1 MINKQYLSLAAGAL
15 LLAAS
20 PAWAEK
26 ADRDKPINIEADQG
40 MLDQGNQMTVFTGNV
55 VIVQGTLKITGAE
68 VSVKQ
73 DDKGN
78 QNMVSKGSP
87 TTMRQKLD
95 DKNEYVTGQAN
106 QITYDSK
113 SGVAVLT
120 GNALVTREGDRV
132 KGHVITYNTNT
143 EIYTVKG
150 AAGSKQGGRV
160 SVILQPSS
168 TQKSN

>member
-1 MINKQYLSLAAGAL
+1 MINKQKLGLAVAAL
-15 LLAAS
+15 LLAS
-20 PAWAEK
+20 GSVWAEK
-26 ADRDKPINIEADQG
+26 ADRNKPIKIDADSG
-40 MLDQGNQMTVFTGNV
+40 MLDQANQLTVFTGNV
-55 VIVQGTLKITGAE
+55 LIVQGTLKITGSE

-73 DDKGN
+73 DDQGN
-78 QNMVSKGSP
+78 QYMVSKGSP

-113 SGVAVLT
+113 VGIAVLT

-150 AAGSKQGGRV
+150 AAGSKQNGRV
-160 SVILQPSS
+160 SVILQPST
-168 TQKSN
+168 TQKQD

>member
-1 MINKQYLSLAAGAL
+1 MINKQYLGLAAGAL
-15 LLAAS
+15 LLAAG
-20 PAWAEK
+20 PVWAER
-26 ADRDKPINIEADQG
+26 ADRDKPINIEADNG
-40 MLDQGNQMTVFTGNV
+40 MLDQANQLTVFTGNV
-55 VIVQGTLKITGAE
+55 LIVQGTLRITGAE

-73 DDKGN
+73 DTQGN
-78 QNMVSKGSP
+78 QNMISKGSP

-113 SGVAVLT
+113 TGIAVLT

-150 AAGSKQGGRV
+150 ATGGKQRGRV
-160 SVILQPSS
+160 SVILQPST

>member
-1 MINKQYLSLAAGAL
+1 MINKQYFGWAAGAL

-26 ADRDKPINIEADQG
+26 ADREKPINIEADQG
-40 MLDQGNQMTVFTGNV
+40 MLDQGNQLTVFTGNV

-73 DDKGN
+73 DDQGN
-78 QNMVSKGSP
+78 QNMISKGSP

-95 DKNEYVTGQAN
+95 DKNEYVTGQAS

-113 SGVAVLT
+113 SGIAVLT

-150 AAGSKQGGRV
+150 AGAKSGGRV
-160 SVILQPSS
+160 SVILQPST
-168 TQKSN
+168 TQKSK